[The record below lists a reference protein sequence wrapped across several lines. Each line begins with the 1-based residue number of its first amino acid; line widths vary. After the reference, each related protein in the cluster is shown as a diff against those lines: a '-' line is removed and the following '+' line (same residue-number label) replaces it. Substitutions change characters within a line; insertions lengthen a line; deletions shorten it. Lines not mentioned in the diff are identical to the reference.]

1 MITRRPGWVVG
12 SPAASVTRHASLAMR
27 VTATLTL
34 FCRQGES
41 GSTVFTPGLHAEPAP
56 LHAHSPTPLQAHS
69 PTPSRTTYTKGESH
83 TNSSDHINGRRHQR
97 LPTVSAHRPVAAQL
111 SDYDPAWQEKYGQ
124 AAGRP
129 WIIAAL
135 VVCILIVVGIGMY
148 FILQQANVV
157 D

>member
-1 MITRRPGWVVG
+1 MITRRPVWVVG

-56 LHAHSPTPLQAHS
+56 LHAHS

-124 AAGRP
+124 AAGRR

-135 VVCILIVVGIGMY
+135 VVCILIVVGIGTY